1 MVLLNTLRNIN
12 DTLRLKSHYH
22 LTKKEDIQNQKCPN
36 MLFLLSFLAVESFV
50 IFLRSMSS
58 VILLLECRIMPELN
72 RRGSIFKCIQVFI
85 HRIRENERTAVA
97 VVAGFTNSSLQIVTT
112 LGIPSK
118 KVWGGIPPPSPP
130 CSAVP
135 VSLSTVLE
143 RFV

>member
-12 DTLRLKSHYH
+12 DTLILKSHYH

-97 VVAGFTNSSLQIVTT
+97 VVAGFTNSSFQIITT

-118 KVWGGIPPPSPP
+118 KVCVGGGYSPP
-130 CSAVP
+130 APPVVP
-135 VSLSTVLE
+135 YL
-143 RFV
+143 